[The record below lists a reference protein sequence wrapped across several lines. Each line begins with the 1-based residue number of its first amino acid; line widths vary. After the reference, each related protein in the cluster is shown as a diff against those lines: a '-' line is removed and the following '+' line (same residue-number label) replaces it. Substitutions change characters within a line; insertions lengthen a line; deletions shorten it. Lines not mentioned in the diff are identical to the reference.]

1 MKNTTFFAAAGMAL
15 ALFSCGGAEEGSTE
29 KTTYTLD
36 AKASTLSWKGS
47 KSADYGHTGTVGLTE
62 GSIEMEGDK
71 LVGGTF
77 VIDMNNITVSD
88 KDLPA
93 DKKEILAGHLK
104 DTSFFFSAK
113 HPNIT
118 VKVNGYENGKLDA
131 VITILGQDMKQSLPV
146 NMKVSEKDVSISG
159 KFSLDVATLKLAGME
174 PDPKS
179 GEKIQS
185 KIDFELDLQLK
196 K

>member
-1 MKNTTFFAAAGMAL
+1 MKNTTFFAAAGLAL
-15 ALFSCGGAEEGSTE
+15 ALFSCGGAEGNTE
-29 KTTYTLD
+29 KTTFKLD
-36 AKASTLSWKGS
+36 TEASSLSWKGS
-47 KSADYGHTGTVGLTE
+47 KSATYAHTGMVGIKE

-77 VIDMNNITVSD
+77 VIDMNDITVSD

-93 DKKEILAGHLK
+93 DKKEMLAGHLK
-104 DTSFFFSAK
+104 DTSFFFAAK

-131 VITILGQDMKQSLPV
+131 VVNILGQDMKQSIPV
-146 NMKVSEKDVSISG
+146 TMKVTEKDATISG
-159 KFSLDVATLKLAGME
+159 KFTMDVATLKLAGME

-185 KIDFELDLQLK
+185 KIEFELDLKLK

>member
-1 MKNTTFFAAAGMAL
+1 MKNTTFFVAAGLAL
-15 ALFSCGGAEEGSTE
+15 ALFSCGGANQESTE
-29 KTTYTLD
+29 KTTFNLD
-36 AKASTLSWKGS
+36 TEASTLSWKGS
-47 KSADYGHTGTVGLTE
+47 KSATYAHTGTVSLKE

-93 DKKEILAGHLK
+93 DKKEMLAGHLK
-104 DTSFFFSAK
+104 DTSFFFTAK

-131 VITILGQDMKQSLPV
+131 VVNILGQDMKQSLPV
-146 NMKVSEKDVSISG
+146 TMKVTEKDVQISG
-159 KFSLDVATLKLAGME
+159 KFTMDVATLKLAGME

-185 KIDFELDLQLK
+185 TIEFELDLKLK

>member
-1 MKNTTFFAAAGMAL
+1 VWHLPF
-15 ALFSCGGAEEGSTE
+15 FSCGGAEESSTE

-36 AKASTLSWKGS
+36 VKASTLSWKGS
-47 KSADYGHTGTVGLTE
+47 KSADYAHTGTVGLKE

-88 KDLPA
+88 KELPA

-104 DTSFFFSAK
+104 DTAFFFTAK

-146 NMKVSEKDVSISG
+146 NMKVSEKDASISG